1 MASLSGSLRI
11 TRDDVI
17 KAIGAVDDV
26 TIAQMIAT
34 GATVDELAEA
44 QAWMANDEPMMNS
57 GRPLAT
63 GRVRELVDILAELE
77 PDDDEDGRG
86 APAAITQ
93 GKMPRHAR
101 RAPEHILLGQ
111 FSLRFG
117 TGASNRAISAVC
129 GARPLKV
136 STLPSLEIT
145 TRSPSAISPARIISA
160 IGSCR
165 LRWITRFR
173 GLAP

>member
-44 QAWMANDEPMMNS
+44 QAWIANDEPMMNA

-77 PDDDEDGRG
+77 PDDDDDHDAGFSTG
-86 APAAITQ
+86 SSIIQ
-93 GKMPRHAR
+93 G
-101 RAPEHILLGQ
+101 
-111 FSLRFG
+111 
-117 TGASNRAISAVC
+117 
-129 GARPLKV
+129 
-136 STLPSLEIT
+136 
-145 TRSPSAISPARIISA
+145 
-160 IGSCR
+160 
-165 LRWITRFR
+165 
-173 GLAP
+173 